1 MSAATFLAM
10 NPWAILV
17 GVLASFFVSF
27 VWYGLV
33 FQKAWLAALGIS
45 AADLED
51 MRLGKTTPFVVAGLT
66 YAVLGVV
73 TGLFVVALDVRTPT
87 AGAMLGLL
95 TFVGFNMSA
104 FVRLIFFE
112 DRPVR
117 LVFIDGG
124 ADLATHLVFG
134 LVLSLWR

>member
-73 TGLFVVALDVRTPT
+73 TVRRGPRCANGHGRSDAWPLDLRGVQHERVRAPH
-87 AGAMLGLL
+87 LL
-95 TFVGFNMSA
+95 
-104 FVRLIFFE
+104 
-112 DRPVR
+112 
-117 LVFIDGG
+117 
-124 ADLATHLVFG
+124 
-134 LVLSLWR
+134 

>member
-1 MSAATFLAM
+1 
-10 NPWAILV
+10 
-17 GVLASFFVSF
+17 
-27 VWYGLV
+27 
-33 FQKAWLAALGIS
+33 
-45 AADLED
+45 
-51 MRLGKTTPFVVAGLT
+51 
-66 YAVLGVV
+66 
-73 TGLFVVALDVRTPT
+73 
-87 AGAMLGLL
+87 MLGLL

-117 LVFIDGG
+117 LVLIDGG